1 MSVENEDSY
10 TGLAAVVLVTVTG
23 MTHSELFVS
32 EEKNCTRLLLET
44 AVSQELFSLS
54 TLLTHD
60 KNLNL
65 KHLLTLSNFCNK

>member
-1 MSVENEDSY
+1 MSTIKKKKADGKLHTCFENSIMSGENEDSY

-44 AVSQELFSLS
+44 AVSQEL
-54 TLLTHD
+54 
-60 KNLNL
+60 
-65 KHLLTLSNFCNK
+65 